1 MNLASVE
8 YAKAVVP
15 YAARAGCRVVTC
27 LFGSVDGRG
36 RFMQRAT
43 AAKAARGSMVRWCAE
58 RGIGRVDDLRAFD
71 VGGYAYDGERSDA
84 DTLTFVQR

>member
-1 MNLASVE
+1 
-8 YAKAVVP
+8 
-15 YAARAGCRVVTC
+15 
-27 LFGSVDGRG
+27 
-36 RFMQRAT
+36 MQRAT

-58 RGIGRVDDLRAFD
+58 RGVGRVDDLRAFD